1 MPDMVTITVNP
12 DYKPDPKHLA
22 DKTQFELAKE
32 LGDREVSYSTAVEAV
47 QNSKGLYKIKDQAAG
62 IVVTPSVWHAGKS
75 NQELLA
81 MMVGLGVKTEKQM
94 KRSDIIALIEKKLG
108 EIEVEDD
115 TES

>member
-1 MPDMVTITVNP
+1 MMPEMVTIEPNP
-12 DYKPDPKHLA
+12 DFKPDAKKPS
-22 DKTQFELAKE
+22 DKAQYEMVQQHGSK
-32 LGDREVSYSTAVEAV
+32 EVSYATAVEAV
-47 QNSKGLYKIKDQAAG
+47 RNSNGMYRIKDEG
-62 IVVTPSVWHAGKS
+62 GVVVTPSVWHAGKT